1 MWQHLTTW
9 EMPEW
14 ETKLWF
20 CWLYLT
26 YIFSLQDL
34 TTPGFLSNF
43 TFLLQIHGHLVIH
56 ISDVSEVSQSSF
68 LLPSNY
74 SSLEKAKIYVY
85 QEFIWEHYTLEFII
99 NLQRCVVHWETLT
112 KSIHE
117 YDDFFVFFKKNLMN
131 NHILLLV
138 LKRNKHS

>member
-9 EMPEW
+9 DLPEW

-68 LLPSNY
+68 LLPGDY
-74 SSLEKAKIYVY
+74 SSLGKAKTCLSGVY
-85 QEFIWEHYTLEFII
+85 L
-99 NLQRCVVHWETLT
+99 
-112 KSIHE
+112 
-117 YDDFFVFFKKNLMN
+117 VFFKKNLN
-131 NHILLLV
+131 DLILLLV
-138 LKRNKHS
+138 LKRNKHSYVWSHYLVSVDFNSKPPYTTFTVTSRD